1 MKSTTRI
8 SRALRG
14 TAIALFLGGASI
26 WFFTGAHFGWTQT
39 SAVTI
44 QRDEITGI
52 DFPVR
57 HAAFVAGIE
66 IPILAAAVA
75 AAAAGLSFLPRRAVR
90 TA

>member
-14 TAIALFLGGASI
+14 FAIALLLGGAGV
-26 WFFTGAHFGWTQT
+26 WFATGAHVGWTQT
-39 SAVTI
+39 SAVTL
-44 QRDEITGI
+44 QRDEVTGI

-57 HAAFVAGIE
+57 RAAFVAGIE
-66 IPILAAAVA
+66 IPILAASVA
-75 AAAAGLSFLPRRAVR
+75 AAAAGLSFLPRRAIR

>member
-14 TAIALFLGGASI
+14 SAIALLLGGAGV
-26 WFFTGAHFGWTQT
+26 WFATGTHVGWTQT
-39 SAVTI
+39 SAVTL

-57 HAAFVAGIE
+57 HAAFTAGIE

-75 AAAAGLSFLPRRAVR
+75 AAFAGLSFLPRRAVR